1 MVRVVDVDSH
11 VYEPEE
17 IWGDYLPADARA
29 AARRAF
35 SREGSTIV
43 LNGERLP
50 ARPGINRLAVWRPG
64 LSPEAIGRLDP
75 SHPPDPNPA
84 AWDPGAR
91 VADMDA
97 LGVDEAVV
105 MPTLFA
111 ELLPAVDDA
120 DTAVALA
127 RAYNDWVID
136 FAAGGDGRLYP
147 AAVLALQDPAE
158 AAAEAARVAGRGIRA
173 VAVRPMFQ
181 RVAGHNPPPNPFGGD
196 TNPVGVFVDDEVFAP
211 VWARVA
217 ELGLVA
223 CVHPA
228 LGLANAEGTS
238 AGPFLERVSAKLA
251 VGHTVTEAVAYMQDM
266 ATFVVSI
273 CFRGLMEDHPRLKLA
288 LLHGGASMVPLAIEK
303 AETYLWLSPT
313 SVFSQAM
320 PVSLEPEDVW
330 RAHPSIVSFDGWESA
345 AARLPEH
352 FAAKAAWGSRY
363 PHHDA
368 STPAEALALLER
380 YEVADDVVE
389 QMMGSNAA
397 GLFGLRSRAA
407 VGG

>member
-50 ARPGINRLAVWRPG
+50 ARPGINRLAEWRPG
-64 LSPEAIGRLDP
+64 LSPEANGRLDP

-217 ELGLVA
+217 ELGWWRA
-223 CVHPA
+223 CTPR
-228 LGLANAEGTS
+228 S
-238 AGPFLERVSAKLA
+238 A
-251 VGHTVTEAVAYMQDM
+251 
-266 ATFVVSI
+266 
-273 CFRGLMEDHPRLKLA
+273 
-288 LLHGGASMVPLAIEK
+288 
-303 AETYLWLSPT
+303 SPT
-313 SVFSQAM
+313 RRGPRPGRSS
-320 PVSLEPEDVW
+320 S
-330 RAHPSIVSFDGWESA
+330 
-345 AARLPEH
+345 
-352 FAAKAAWGSRY
+352 GSR
-363 PHHDA
+363 PSSQSGTRSPKRSPTCRTWRPSWCRSA
-368 STPAEALALLER
+368 S
-380 YEVADDVVE
+380 
-389 QMMGSNAA
+389 
-397 GLFGLRSRAA
+397 A
-407 VGG
+407 V

>member
-17 IWGDYLPADARA
+17 VWADYVPADVRA
-29 AARRAF
+29 GARRAF
-35 SREGSTIV
+35 SRDAGAIV
-43 LNGERLP
+43 INGQRVP
-50 ARPGINRLAVWRPG
+50 PRPGINRLAVWRPG
-64 LSPEAIGRLDP
+64 MSPESIGRLDP
-75 SHPPDPNPA
+75 SHPPDPNLG
-84 AWDPGAR
+84 AWDPAAR
-91 VADMDA
+91 LADMDA

-105 MPTLFA
+105 LPTLFA
-111 ELLPAVDDA
+111 EWLPAVEDA
-120 DTAVALA
+120 DAAVALA
-127 RAYNDWVID
+127 RAYNDWAVD
-136 FAAGGDGRLYP
+136 FAAGGDGRLHP
-147 AAVLALQDPAE
+147 AAVLALQDPTE
-158 AAAEAARVAGRGIRA
+158 AAAEAARAAGRGMRA

-181 RVAGHNPPPNPFGGD
+181 HVAGHTPPANPFGGD

-211 VWARVA
+211 VWAKVA

-228 LGLANAEGTS
+228 LGLANVEGTS
-238 AGPFLERVSAKLA
+238 AGPFLERVSAKLGI
-251 VGHTVTEAVAYMQDM
+251 GHTVTEAVAYMQDV

-273 CFRGLMEDHPRLKLA
+273 CFRGLLEDYPRLKLA
-288 LLHGGASMVPLAIEK
+288 LLHGGASIVPLAIEK

-330 RAHPSIVSFDGWESA
+330 QAHPSLVGFDGWESA

-352 FAAKAAWGSRY
+352 FAAKGAWGSRY

-368 STPAEALALLER
+368 STPAEALALLDR
-380 YEVADDVVE
+380 YGVPAEVVDR
-389 QMMGSNAA
+389 MMGANAA
-397 GLFGLRSRAA
+397 ALFGLRSPTA
-407 VGG
+407 VGP